1 MGLTGN
7 KSPMSKI
14 DLKTKHQDL
23 EKEIKKAPQKKI
35 AEKPAE
41 AGLASKSNIIKKE
54 KFQQREDGYY
64 FEPSLKG
71 RVRIQPNNNQ

>member
-1 MGLTGN
+1 
-7 KSPMSKI
+7 MSNI
-14 DLKTKHQDL
+14 DLKTKHQEL
-23 EKEIKKAPQKKI
+23 GKEIKEAPPKKI

-41 AGLASKSNIIKKE
+41 AGLTSKSNIIKKE